1 MADRVPMTPRGLRAL
16 RDELKHLREFER
28 PKNVK
33 DIEEAIAHG
42 DLREN
47 AEYHAAKERQAYLEG
62 RMRELDGLIALSEV
76 IDPSKL
82 SGTRVVFGA
91 TVKLADTDSGEETVY
106 SIVGDY
112 EADIKLN
119 RLAIS
124 APLSRAMIGREEGD
138 TIVLRNAKGSREY
151 QILEVRFEPADDPG
165 DPGPGEHNPK
175 DQKDQ
180 PAS

>member
-1 MADRVPMTPRGLRAL
+1 MTPRGYRAL
-16 RDELKHLREFER
+16 RDELKHIKEVDR
-28 PKNVK
+28 PKNVL
-33 DIEEAIAHG
+33 DIEEARAHG

-47 AEYHAAKERQAYLEG
+47 AEFSAAKERQAFLEG
-62 RMRELDGLIALSEV
+62 RMREIEGLMALSEV

-91 TVKLADTDSGEETVY
+91 TVKLADGESGEETVY

-112 EADIKLN
+112 EADIRLN

-138 TIVLRNAKGSREY
+138 TVILRNAKGSREY
-151 QILEVRFEPADDPG
+151 QILEVRFEAA
-165 DPGPGEHNPK
+165 E
-175 DQKDQ
+175 
-180 PAS
+180 